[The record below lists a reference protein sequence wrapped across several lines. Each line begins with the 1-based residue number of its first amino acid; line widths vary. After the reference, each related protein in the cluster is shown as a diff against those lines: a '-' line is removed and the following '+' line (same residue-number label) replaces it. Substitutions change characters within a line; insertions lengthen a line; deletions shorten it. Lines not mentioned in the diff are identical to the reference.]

1 MNEPRHWT
9 ASELARDVEEAKTGF
24 RRQRLHEPLDVYSRF
39 FRMFA
44 PIFADVIDRLPALL
58 ENPCDPNVVGDLVGD
73 GDVRT
78 AFRYL
83 AAPPVSE
90 DDLKT
95 LAETTLSAA
104 ALRSDAE
111 QAQRVRDIVLQ
122 IIDPHRFPWIS
133 ENRNPTEHE
142 RMRAVV
148 ASTVLVAARKVETSR
163 RSDAKQQQE
172 DAVKAMLRGRRFA
185 EVEPRDIPVLDAAPN
200 PGEFCGES
208 RLGNTRA
215 DLVVRLH
222 DGRAMPIECKV
233 SNSAVNSF
241 KRINH
246 EAAGKAR
253 SWIHD
258 FGKRQTVP
266 VAVISGVFNPA
277 NLAAAQAEGLAVVW
291 SHRLDD
297 LAEFIESS
305 RS

>member
-1 MNEPRHWT
+1 M
-9 ASELARDVEEAKTGF
+9 
-24 RRQRLHEPLDVYSRF
+24 
-39 FRMFA
+39 
-44 PIFADVIDRLPALL
+44 
-58 ENPCDPNVVGDLVGD
+58 
-73 GDVRT
+73 
-78 AFRYL
+78 
-83 AAPPVSE
+83 
-90 DDLKT
+90 
-95 LAETTLSAA
+95 
-104 ALRSDAE
+104 
-111 QAQRVRDIVLQ
+111 LQ

-142 RMRAVV
+142 RMRAIV
-148 ASTVLVAARKVETSR
+148 ASSVLVAARKVETSR
-163 RSDAKQQQE
+163 RSDAKQRQE
-172 DAVKAMLRGRRFA
+172 DAVKATLRDLYFA
-185 EVEPRDIPVLDAAPN
+185 EVEPRDIRILDAAPN

-266 VAVISGVFNPA
+266 TAVISGVFNPA
-277 NLAAAQAEGLAVVW
+277 NLETAQAEGLAVIW
-291 SHRLDD
+291 NHRLED
-297 LAEFIESS
+297 LAEFIKAS
-305 RS
+305 RR